1 MDKETLLE
9 CIKNEKFDDAKK
21 IAFQLIQMDDTSSI
35 QWALSEASDFKET
48 LTYKIVEKMLKYI

>member
-48 LTYKIVEKMLKYI
+48 VTYKIVEKMLKYI

>member
-9 CIKNEKFDDAKK
+9 CIKHEKFDDAKK

-48 LTYKIVEKMLKYI
+48 VTYKIVEKMLKYI